1 MSSRNYLS
9 IGMLLLFVFSFQ
21 VFSSLT
27 GQEYFLTQLT
37 MSAYYVLV
45 IIGLCV
51 LMGYTGLIS
60 LGHAAF
66 FSIGGYTSAV
76 LTTLNLLD
84 YPQSSLAQNLINSG
98 LTVSRLDTYGRE
110 IVHISP
116 WAALI
121 TAVVITVCIS
131 FLVGIPILK
140 LKGHYLAMATLG
152 FGVIVYR
159 IVLGTKI
166 FGEADGISEVPGFDL
181 FLNLRISGD
190 MSDRVMNYYIAWVIV
205 IAGLVILLNT
215 VHSRV
220 GRALRAIHG
229 SEEAANTMGINTGRY
244 KLVIFVLS
252 AVFAAVGGVFMTH
265 YNGGI
270 GPSEAGVMKSVRY
283 VAIVAVGGMANLWGA
298 LIMGMV
304 LNYISL
310 RGYLGSYDD
319 AFFGFILVAIMIFA
333 PDGIIRRERI
343 LPVLSMLKRMVLK
356 NESSG
361 SE

>member
-1 MSSRNYLS
+1 MASRTNFS
-9 IGMLLLFVFSFQ
+9 ILVFVLFVVSFQ
-21 VFSSLT
+21 VFSSMT

-45 IIGLCV
+45 IMGLCV
-51 LMGYTGLIS
+51 LMGYTGQIS
-60 LGHAAF
+60 IGHAGF
-66 FSIGGYTSAV
+66 FAIGGYTSAV
-76 LTTLNLLD
+76 LTTVNLLNH
-84 YPQSSLAQNLINSG
+84 QGSSLVKVLTNTG
-98 LTVSRLDTYGRE
+98 LTVTRIDPYGTE
-110 IVHISP
+110 IVHLAP

-121 TAVVITVCIS
+121 AAVLITIAIS

-152 FGVIVYR
+152 FGVIIYR
-159 IVLGTKI
+159 VVLGTKL

-181 FLNLRISGD
+181 FFNMKISGD
-190 MSDRVMNYYIAWVIV
+190 MSYRVENYYIAWFMVA
-205 IAGLVILLNT
+205 AGLVVLLNI
-215 VHSRV
+215 VNSRV

-229 SEEAANTMGINTGRY
+229 SEEAANSMGIDTGKY
-244 KLVIFVLS
+244 KLVIFILS
-252 AVFAAVGGVFMTH
+252 AVFAALGGVFMTH
-265 YNGGI
+265 FNGGI

-298 LIMGMV
+298 LIMGIF

-319 AFFGFILVAIMIFA
+319 AFFGLILVVIMIFA
-333 PDGIIRRERI
+333 PDGIIKRERI
-343 LPVLSMLKRMVLK
+343 TPILSMFKRLLVK

-361 SE
+361 SK